1 MGADRSDFE
10 AHPSRD
16 EDERDE
22 SEIRAR
28 PYPPRSE
35 PDFPNPDEDGFL
47 ASAVSQRVSVV
58 TRPLPAEGV
67 PNCSIRIGTKI
78 ATTNQSGNANVDLS
92 DLADGEYEATFLA
105 PDTSDAEMGPNFP
118 PDPSKLRVWR
128 SLNGRVDVQRG
139 QIIAANPAD
148 ILVVTGNALRVRLQ
162 PAWLRAPLAGNRP
175 GAVDMIVIH
184 HTASNLQSDLN
195 TFLYENRVSIHYLV
209 APNGDVY
216 KLVME
221 DRVAAHAGYSH
232 WQGQDG
238 MNGSSIGIEMSHVS
252 GEYPVAQ
259 VNAVLDLLRKLRQ
272 AFPAVPVGRVIGHS
286 DIGIC
291 EPNARNPCRPA
302 SPKRLGRKSSDPGFT
317 FPWEQVER
325 LGLSLQI
332 MPGTVAANMFG
343 GYFQVRPGGVLRHG
357 DNDAAHR
364 YGGEL
369 LNGVSGAVAELQ
381 RNLTK
386 IGYFCGAADGDF
398 GTVTEMA
405 LKMFKEHMLSGSRHT
420 SGAASGRLD
429 ISAAEMLKRV
439 VGEVT
444 PEPVV

>member
-1 MGADRSDFE
+1 M
-10 AHPSRD
+10 
-16 EDERDE
+16 
-22 SEIRAR
+22 
-28 PYPPRSE
+28 
-35 PDFPNPDEDGFL
+35 
-47 ASAVSQRVSVV
+47 SAALQRVSVV
-58 TRPLPAEGV
+58 TRPLPTEGV
-67 PNCSIRIGTKI
+67 PNCSIRIGTK
-78 ATTNQSGNANVDLS
+78 AAAANASGNADVDLS
-92 DLADGEYEATFLA
+92 GLADGEHQAAFRA

-118 PDPSKLRVWR
+118 PDPSRLRVWR
-128 SLNGRVDVQRG
+128 SLNGRVTVQQGR
-139 QIIAANPAD
+139 ITSADPAD
-148 ILVVTGNALRVRLQ
+148 FLVVAGNTLRVRLQ

-184 HTASNLQSDLN
+184 HTAGNLQGDLN

-221 DRVAAHAGYSH
+221 DKVASHAGYSH
-232 WQGQDG
+232 WQGRDG
-238 MNGSSIGIEMSHVS
+238 MNGRSIGIEMTHIS

-272 AFPAVPVGRVIGHS
+272 AFPGVPVGRVIGHS

-291 EPNARNPCRPA
+291 EPSAPNPCQPA

-332 MPGTVAANMFG
+332 MPGAVAANMFG
-343 GYFQVRPGGVLRHG
+343 GYFQAQPNGALRRG
-357 DNDAAHR
+357 DNDGAHR
-364 YGGEL
+364 YGGVV
-369 LNGVSGAVAELQ
+369 LNDVSGAVVELQ
-381 RNLTK
+381 RNLIE
-386 IGYFCGAADGDF
+386 IGYFCGTADGDF

-405 LKMFKEHMLSGSRHT
+405 LKMFKQHMFSGSRQT
-420 SGAASGRLD
+420 SSGTDGRLD
-429 ISAAEMLKRV
+429 TSAAEMLKRV

-444 PEPVV
+444 PAPVA